1 MADIDKITKTKLK
14 AKEST
19 SPVVPPLEPGEI
31 RALTKSRLIGNISG
45 GGSGSSS
52 ENKIM
57 LLNSDNNNITLTKE
71 QFDTLISN
79 PDYIIM
85 VKDNNRD
92 TQGMWLGFY
101 DYDADHGDLSIGM
114 QVFTLNGF
122 VKMLN
127 ICSFTKDTLTSNYT
141 QALGAGIIP
150 VTQFDAVFS
159 IATPDG
165 SIQIPLASIPSLS
178 TTLST
183 QESDF
188 TTITLTDEDIAM
200 VKGKENGLLYANVEA
215 SGLAIGKNLFGVTL
229 LQENIYLL
237 TYISGEL
244 ATVLAFEGGAPA
256 SVNFVIDVS
265 TKHITQFAKTL
276 ALTNVSS
283 LIITKANKIYLSSG
297 VQEEGLDPDPLN
309 KQYYF
314 DTINGKPIIHES
326 STINNYDIKTYY
338 NHFIKIT
345 GNASEVDSGQNII
358 ARFTIQSS
366 NNLVVDTSEK
376 LSTLL
381 GEEFELGCNG
391 LYSNHNITGLKKTVD
406 GTLSIIYNNGGVESS
421 LSTTGIT
428 LTITDTVKII

>member
-71 QFDTLISN
+71 QFDTLNSN
-79 PDYIIM
+79 SDYVVI
-85 VKDNNRD
+85 VQDNNSD
-92 TQGMWLGFY
+92 TTGMWLGLY
-101 DYDADHGDLSIGM
+101 DYDVDHG
-114 QVFTLNGF
+114 TLVIVVQSFSLDGF
-122 VKMLN
+122 AKIVQLY
-127 ICSFTKDTLTSNYT
+127 SFTKDKLTSKY
-141 QALGAGIIP
+141 QSMFAAGIIP
-150 VTQFDAVFS
+150 VTQYDVVFS
-159 IATPDG
+159 VVSSETNL
-165 SIQIPLASIPSLS
+165 QIPLTTIPYLS
-178 TTLST
+178 TILST

-188 TTITLTDEDIAM
+188 PTITLTDDDIAM
-200 VKGKENGLLYANVEA
+200 IKGKEDGLLYADVDFNGFIT
-215 SGLAIGKNLFGVTL
+215 SKNLFGVTL
-229 LQENIYLL
+229 LQQDTYLL
-237 TYISGEL
+237 SYVTGRL
-244 ATVLAFEGGAPA
+244 GTLLAFDGGAPA
-256 SVNFVIDVS
+256 AVSFVIDIS
-265 TKHITQFAKTL
+265 TKHITQFGKVL
-276 ALTNVSS
+276 ALTNATS
-283 LIITKANKIYLSSG
+283 LTITKTNKIYISSG

-391 LYSNHNITGLKKTVD
+391 LYSNYNITGLKKTVD